1 MEIVDTLGSPR
12 RRILTILGAPVE
24 EGAGFAGAAM
34 GPAML
39 RVAGLARILAGLGYE
54 VEDSGDLALSR
65 AEPAVAPPNGPAR
78 HAAETGFEGTRGG
91 RVR

>member
-1 MEIVDTLGSPR
+1 MSMKHVKTAKGVSR
-12 RRILTILGAPVE
+12 RALLKGA
-24 EGAGFAGAAM
+24 AGLAGAAM
-34 GPAML
+34 GPAMP
-39 RVAGLARILAGLGYE
+39 RVAGLGYE

>member
-1 MEIVDTLGSPR
+1 METRGSPR
-12 RRILTILGAPVE
+12 GRALTVLGAPAE
-24 EGAGFAGAAM
+24 AGASLAGAAM
-34 GPAML
+34 GPAMP
-39 RVAGLARILAGLGYE
+39 RVAGLGYE

>member
-1 MEIVDTLGSPR
+1 MPR
-12 RRILTILGAPVE
+12 V
-24 EGAGFAGAAM
+24 
-34 GPAML
+34 
-39 RVAGLARILAGLGYE
+39 AGLGYE